1 MKDGRK
7 ILARELIEKTFET
20 IKRIQLEK
28 YHKASPEDKNSIELN
43 PKQIFFKAV
52 SNCKPI
58 LALTPI
64 KRGGVTYQVDYKNFL
79 FLRVVNF

>member
-7 ILARELIEKTFET
+7 SLARDLVEKAFEKV
-20 IKRIQLEK
+20 KRIQLER
-28 YHKASPEDKNSIELN
+28 YHKSSAEDKNNIELS
-43 PKQIFFKAV
+43 PKKIFYKAV

-64 KRGGVTYQVDYKNFL
+64 KRGGVKYQVCTKKVL
-79 FLRVVNF
+79 